1 MLFLNYDDVPLLTL
15 MLGVPWLG
23 ALFVGSIQ
31 AERCANVKR
40 CTLWIHA
47 VVILLVGTIYQ
58 QFDSTLVGC
67 QLAEKV
73 RWISRLGLHYDVALD
88 NVAFVFVS
96 CVSLLAFVAVLCSQ
110 EAATTRYKMAMVF
123 SLALE
128 GGVLGCFCSNNVLLL
143 YLFIEMVFFSFLFFL
158 NTSIRGHVAISPS
171 TVLSLLSSLV
181 IFLSLFKIS
190 HAGTHSLDV
199 ARYEPMVLPARWLLC
214 FLAAVLLRLRVL
226 LQKVQQYASQAQ
238 PSKTVLILA
247 LGPVFLSQL
256 LLVFRLRVLFV
267 VPFSWLPFV
276 IFPLLT
282 VSLLSLIQY
291 LRRVRQNQVAAL
303 EFFPLI
309 ARWTGY
315 LVSLTCVVSGV
326 NVRPGL
332 LLTATYSL
340 GLAGLVLI
348 PRATST
354 LQARLHT
361 GAAEMMI
368 LALLGAPCSGGFW
381 AHTALLH
388 HFLEQRYAAGCF
400 LSLILFMGALL
411 LGCFFGRDLAEKL
424 EPTEATT
431 GLAERFIKVFF
442 WVCWGLLMVLV
453 FSPLVGSAESVRS
466 T

>member
-1 MLFLNYDDVPLLTL
+1 MLFLNYDTVPLLTL

-23 ALFVGSIQ
+23 ALFVGGIP
-31 AERCANVKR
+31 AERCSNVKR

-47 VVILLVGTIYQ
+47 VVLLFVGTIYH
-58 QFDSTLVGC
+58 QFDPTLVGC

-88 NVAFVFVS
+88 DVAFVLVS
-96 CVSLLAFVAVLCSQ
+96 CVALLAFVAVLCSQ
-110 EAATTRYKMAMVF
+110 EVETTRYKMAMVF

-128 GGVLGCFCSNNVLLL
+128 GGVLGCFCSNNVILL

-158 NTSIRGHVAISPS
+158 NTSIRGHVTISPA
-171 TVLSLLSSLV
+171 TALSLLSSLV

-199 ARYEPMVLPARWLLC
+199 ARYEPMVLPAKWLLC

-256 LLVFRLRVLFV
+256 LLIFRLRVLFV
-267 VPFSWLPFV
+267 LPFSWLPFV
-276 IFPLLT
+276 IFPLLFA
-282 VSLLSLIQY
+282 SLLRLAKF
-291 LRRVRQNQVAAL
+291 LRQRQGAAL
-303 EFFPLI
+303 EFFPLM

-315 LVSLTCVVSGV
+315 LVSLTCVVPEA
-326 NVRPGL
+326 NVRAGL

-354 LQARLHT
+354 LQTQLLT

-381 AHTALLH
+381 AHMALLR
-388 HFLEQRYAAGCF
+388 HFLEQRHVVGCC
-400 LSLILFMGALL
+400 LSLVLFMGSLL
-411 LGCFFGRDLAEKL
+411 LGCFFGRDLVSRMEPL
-424 EPTEATT
+424 ETSTV
-431 GLAERFIKVFF
+431 LAERFAKIFF
-442 WVCWGLLMVLV
+442 WGCWGLLIFLV
-453 FSPLVGSAESVRS
+453 FSPLMGGAESVRP